1 MTIDQMTRGPI
12 CTKLNAIFP
21 KICTKLSAISYENKK
36 QKQLQGAEKGY
47 VVKDGIETGHL
58 NVLPLWQFGL
68 NY

>member
-1 MTIDQMTRGPI
+1 MLFDKMTIDQMTRGP
-12 CTKLNAIFP
+12 
-21 KICTKLSAISYENKK
+21 ICTKLSAISYENKK